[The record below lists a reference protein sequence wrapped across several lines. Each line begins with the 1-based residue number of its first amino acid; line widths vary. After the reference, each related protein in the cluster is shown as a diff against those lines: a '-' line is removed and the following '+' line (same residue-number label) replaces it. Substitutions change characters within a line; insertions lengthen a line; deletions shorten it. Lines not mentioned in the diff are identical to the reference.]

1 MIDKSKFMQA
11 GPHEETSEGLEISMD
26 RCGVKPALRPAILR
40 LSEFHT
46 YPAPGVL
53 IGAFMVDY
61 ALELLGVTPDKKLYG
76 VCETP
81 KCLPDALQ
89 VLAHCTTG
97 NNRLNVVPIGKFAIT
112 LNASSEEET
121 TQAVRVYVNLEKLKQ
136 YPVIDTWYANSP
148 AYDKHTMKG
157 ILQDEIFRAGRTILS
172 FEQVRVTVKRKKKW
186 ASVTCPCCGET
197 VPDYLIEGD
206 HCGACGSMKYYEKI

>member
-1 MIDKSKFMQA
+1 MHA
-11 GPHEETSEGLEISMD
+11 GHQEGSPEALTASMKK
-26 RCGVKPALRPAILR
+26 CGVSPALMPRILR

-61 ALELLGVTPDKKLYG
+61 ALELLGESAEKKLYG

-89 VLAHCTTG
+89 VLARCTTG
-97 NNRLNVVPIGKFAIT
+97 NNRLKIVPIGKFAIT
-112 LNASSEEET
+112 LNAPSEDESAD
-121 TQAVRVYVNLEKLKQ
+121 AVRVFLDLEKLKK
-136 YPVIDTWYANSP
+136 YSTIDTWYANSP
-148 AYDKHTMKG
+148 AYDKNTMKE
-157 ILQDEIFRAGRTILS
+157 LLRDEIFRAGRNILS
-172 FEQVRVTVKRKKKW
+172 AEKVRVPVTKKKKW
-186 ASVTCPCCGET
+186 KSVTCPGCGET

-206 HCGACGSMKYYEKI
+206 RCGACGSMKYYRKI